1 MDPVQ
6 RQKIVNRIWLVV
18 FAGIFCLMCY
28 GIFEIAAAFIR
39 VVLEIR

>member
-18 FAGIFCLMCY
+18 FAGVFLLMCY
-28 GIFEIAAAFIR
+28 GIYKIAAAIA
-39 VVLEIR
+39 VVLEIK